1 MSQLTA
7 MLATPQD
14 LQEDDDLA
22 ALSHRLG
29 GHMASI
35 KNNLQHLDGIL
46 PAMAKGRAA
55 LQEVLRRHLDPP
67 SYDHVVLG

>member
-1 MSQLTA
+1 MSTTL
-7 MLATPQD
+7 QD

-22 ALSHRLG
+22 ALSHQLG

-35 KNNLQHLDGIL
+35 QNNLQHLDGVL

-55 LQEVLRRHLDPP
+55 LQEVLRSHLDPQ
-67 SYDHVVLG
+67 SYDYVVLG